1 MKKRPGICK
10 RCGREDDS
18 TMSGAAFCE
27 VCAAQ
32 RRQVLD
38 DRRREHRC
46 LTCGAPDKRTLSGET
61 LCGKCA
67 AAEEEAKR
75 REEARRAAAERRAE
89 EERIKAEELRV
100 KAEEAMK
107 KLQEEP
113 EPKPIKVPTRYELR
127 KESGACTHCG
137 KVDERTM
144 AGSVCCAECAEKAAE
159 RGRLRKARLRA
170 DHACVKCGRV
180 DERTLAGRVNCAR
193 CYQREKDLKCR
204 RGWSREATA

>member
-18 TMSGAAFCE
+18 TLSGAAYCE

-61 LCGKCA
+61 LCEKCA
-67 AAEEEAKR
+67 ATAEEKKR

-89 EERIKAEELRV
+89 EERIKAEELRI
-100 KAEEAMK
+100 KAEEALK
-107 KLQEEP
+107 KLQEKP
-113 EPKPIKVPTRYELR
+113 EPKAPTKYE
-127 KESGACTHCG
+127 
-137 KVDERTM
+137 
-144 AGSVCCAECAEKAAE
+144 
-159 RGRLRKARLRA
+159 LRKARLRA
-170 DHACVKCGRV
+170 DHACVKCGKV

-204 RGWSREATA
+204 RAWSREETA